1 MPTGE
6 ARYIKKKV
14 KTGTVDIHPTEN
26 CLVVNYEVEALIL
39 GDDGQPMIGD
49 QKKCQKLIRFHSLN
63 PATNCAALAK
73 DVINKCKLIHPSKL
87 DEVQHLL
94 RYLQYR
100 RQCAPSI
107 TVKSNESI
115 DSTSF
120 EEPAAGKNE
129 EKANLLDLEDYIEL
143 LYDEMSDKIKGSGLI
158 LQLCKDN
165 SNLDE
170 LTKNESLLSV
180 LSRVLREDWKK
191 NLDLS
196 INLVNI
202 FQSFSEYTVFHHI
215 LLQQKIGS
223 LCIEMITHELKK
235 YDEMKNGAETPN
247 EETVDKTKS
256 FRSRLP
262 VPRSAKSALSPDSQ
276 RSRSQIPV
284 KSNRRY
290 SLAIDDKKDDQ
301 KLNEENRRYSALIP
315 NSVSITDHL
324 KPEQNARRIEVIAKK
339 QDQLFTVCFSLLL
352 NISENE
358 KIQDKMRK
366 RNIINLLVQ
375 ALDRKSIQLLSMVI
389 RFLQKLSVYKENKDA
404 MASLDIIEK
413 LPRILMLS
421 LKEDNPLLNNI
432 LPLMFNLS
440 FDRKFSEQMIR
451 VGFLPELVNMAEKY
465 RTTKN
470 RKYIL
475 GLLYHFT
482 MDDRVKSMFAYT
494 DSMNVIINMLL
505 DPEVGNDPIFK
516 ALCVNLA
523 LNNKNAETL
532 CDYRCIST
540 IMEKAFNNKDAVFMK
555 IARNIVS
562 HPSTKH
568 MFEIYAPEIAKS
580 VKLYIHSNKEFA
592 CECIGFLA
600 NLSTVDVDFH
610 ALFEK
615 FQLFSLIGQCF
626 KNLDYVTDDVRLELL
641 ILLGTV
647 AYDESM
653 ADSLFQKKMLS
664 LLINHIKDKQEDDEV
679 VLQIIFIF
687 YQVLQHPLTRDFVTT
702 QTDAPLY
709 FIDLLHDNNPNIRK
723 ICRACLDIIKDFDD
737 TWTERVKLEKFQWHN
752 SNWLEMIQNQM
763 LNTGAFD
770 KAFSDGNDDDVLPNY
785 DLFQQSLMFQSGSH
799 LSLSVDGS
807 VEVIS
812 NTMNSEESS
821 QSLSE
826 YNSDADFDLEF
837 SRKRCYNDKFDSRE
851 GLSNLIFADNGG
863 SVEI

>member
-1 MPTGE
+1 MPAGE

-14 KTGTVDIHPTEN
+14 KTGTVDIHPTDN
-26 CLVVNYEVEALIL
+26 CLIVNYEVEALIL

-100 RQCAPSI
+100 RQCASSI
-107 TVKSNESI
+107 SVKSTESV
-115 DSTSF
+115 DSSSF
-120 EEPAAGKNE
+120 DEPPGSKSE
-129 EKANLLDLEDYIEL
+129 EKANLLDLENYIEL
-143 LYDEMSDKIKGSGLI
+143 LYDEMTDKIKGSGLI
-158 LQLCKDN
+158 LQLCKDS

-180 LSRVLREDWKK
+180 LYRVLREDWKK

-202 FQSFSEYTVFHHI
+202 FQSFSEYSVFHHI

-223 LCIEMITHELKK
+223 LCIEIITHELKK
-235 YDEMKNGAETPN
+235 YEDLKSGAETPK
-247 EETVDKTKS
+247 EESADKSKL

-262 VPRSAKSALSPDSQ
+262 VPRSIKSAVSPDSQ
-276 RSRSQIPV
+276 KVRSQIPV

-324 KPEQNARRIEVIAKK
+324 KAEQNPHRIEIIAKK
-339 QDQLFTVCFSLLL
+339 QDQLFTACFSLLL
-352 NISENE
+352 HISENE
-358 KIQDKMRK
+358 KIQDKMRR
-366 RNIINLLVQ
+366 RNIVNLLVET
-375 ALDRKSIQLLSMVI
+375 LDRKSIQLLCVVV
-389 RFLQKLSVYKENKDA
+389 RFLQKLSIYKENKET

-413 LPRILMLS
+413 LPRLLMLS
-421 LKEDNPLLNNI
+421 LKEDNPLLNNL

-440 FDRKFSEQMIR
+440 FDRKLSEHMIR
-451 VGFLPELVNMAEKY
+451 VGFLSELVNMAEKY

-494 DSMNVIINMLL
+494 DSMNVIINMVL

-523 LNNKNAETL
+523 LNNKNAEALT
-532 CDYRCIST
+532 DYRCIST
-540 IMEKAFNNKDAVFMK
+540 IMEKAFNNRDAIFMK

-562 HPSTKH
+562 HSNTKH
-568 MFEIYAPEIAKS
+568 MFEIYAPEVAKS
-580 VKLYIHSNKEFA
+580 IKMYIRSNKDFVT
-592 CECIGFLA
+592 ECIGFLA
-600 NLSTVDVDFH
+600 NLSTTDVDYY

-615 FQLFSLIGQCF
+615 FQFFPLIEKCF
-626 KNLDYVTDDVRLELL
+626 TDLDYVTDDIRLELL
-641 ILLGTV
+641 VLLGTV
-647 AYDESM
+647 AYDETV
-653 ADSLFQKKMLS
+653 ADSLFQKKILS

-679 VLQIIFIF
+679 VLQIIFVF
-687 YQVLQHPLTRDFVTT
+687 YQVLQHPLTRDFVTKK
-702 QTDAPLY
+702 TDAPLY

-763 LNTGAFD
+763 MNTGAFD
-770 KAFSDGNDDDVLPNY
+770 KTFNDGNDDDVLPHY

-821 QSLSE
+821 QSISE

-837 SRKRCYNDKFDSRE
+837 TRKKSPYYDKFDSRE
-851 GLSNLIFADNGG
+851 GLSNLIFTDNVGI
-863 SVEI
+863 EI